1 MTFRGIQACTL
12 TAISIACFATSSGTL
27 KAATASTVS
36 YTATGT
42 FAAPPNSGNDTLRL
56 AGEPFTVNI
65 TVSTS
70 AKPYKTGSNYIVYN
84 AQKLTGTVHSGLLGP
99 TPVNIASGEATI
111 EIAINPGKYDQF
123 VMEAPIKVVGISLT
137 LKAVVT
143 MPLGTISKLGIL
155 PFTAPVAFT
164 TNNATLTY
172 SDGTSTVLGIQSG
185 TLTTKQ

>member
-1 MTFRGIQACTL
+1 MTFRGIRICVLA
-12 TAISIACFATSSGTL
+12 AIGTACFAASGSTL
-27 KAATASTVS
+27 KSTTASTVS

-42 FAAPPNSGNDTLRL
+42 FAAPPESGNDTLRL
-56 AGEPFTVNI
+56 AGEQFTVNI

-70 AKPYKTGSNYIVYN
+70 AKPYKSGSNYVVYN
-84 AQKLTGTVHSGLLGP
+84 AQKLTGTVSSGLIP
-99 TPVNIASGEATI
+99 TPINIGSGEATI

-143 MPLGTISKLGIL
+143 MPLGTISKLGVL

-185 TLTTKQ
+185 TLTTKE